1 MASCISE
8 PMRNMLTSPNWK
20 NGLGDTSYREKQGFN
35 DGLARSGVWW
45 VSTPRVVTGS
55 ILSVA
60 CKLLSQFLIGW
71 VPWGERSSQMSSL
84 FDPSPFMDWP
94 LSDIFFPPFLVT
106 YSCLYVLNSP
116 IEWARVKTPRHST
129 IPLSGFSRTR
139 ILMAITSAGCHS
151 RLVVL
156 ESGPLKVFI
165 SYTALVPF
173 CQLMPRAEPP
183 FTTHTVDLSVY
194 FLLLCLP
201 VCCAPVCVIHLSS
214 NTAFTVSHLYPKT
227 WRACSDL

>member
-1 MASCISE
+1 MSRILTIVTCKNWLSNTYLSWKFTWKEKFEVILWEIKPLAQTPGMNLKTQGAGRSEALMTVLQDQASGGQANPE
-8 PMRNMLTSPNWK
+8 LLEW
-20 NGLGDTSYREKQGFN
+20 GFYPPPHARHSHSSS
-35 DGLARSGVWW
+35 LAW
-45 VSTPRVVTGS
+45 VTTGS
-55 ILSVA
+55 IIFPRKSPGSV
-60 CKLLSQFLIGW
+60 
-71 VPWGERSSQMSSL
+71 SL
-84 FDPSPFMDWP
+84 
-94 LSDIFFPPFLVT
+94 
-106 YSCLYVLNSP
+106 
-116 IEWARVKTPRHST
+116 
-129 IPLSGFSRTR
+129 PLSGFSCAS

>member
-1 MASCISE
+1 MSRILTIVTCKNWLSNTYLSWKFTWKEKFEVILWEIKPLAQTPGMNLKTQGAGRSE
-8 PMRNMLTSPNWK
+8 ALMTVLQDQAFGGQANPELLEW
-20 NGLGDTSYREKQGFN
+20 GFYPPPHARHSHSSS
-35 DGLARSGVWW
+35 LAW
-45 VSTPRVVTGS
+45 VTTGS
-55 ILSVA
+55 IIFPRKSPGSV
-60 CKLLSQFLIGW
+60 
-71 VPWGERSSQMSSL
+71 SL
-84 FDPSPFMDWP
+84 
-94 LSDIFFPPFLVT
+94 
-106 YSCLYVLNSP
+106 
-116 IEWARVKTPRHST
+116 
-129 IPLSGFSRTR
+129 PLSGFSCAS